1 MLMNFFTR
9 AVLGTDFYHIIQWFL
24 VYGILGWIV
33 ESVYMSICNRK
44 LTNRGFT
51 HGPICPIY
59 GFGAL
64 TVYFLLRPFAG
75 NLVLL
80 YIMGCIVPTLL
91 EYLTAQVMLFIFGEV
106 WWDYNE
112 KPFNYKGIL
121 CLESIIAWGFYTVGL
136 FLFLQ
141 NAVER
146 FVDSYSFEIGCVV
159 STFSIMLY
167 MVDFSYSFYQ
177 AKKSDLPEGMEAFWT
192 QIKEWF

>member
-1 MLMNFFTR
+1 MLINFFTR

-112 KPFNYKGIL
+112 KPFNYKNIL
-121 CLESIIAWGFYTVGL
+121 V
-136 FLFLQ
+136 
-141 NAVER
+141 
-146 FVDSYSFEIGCVV
+146 
-159 STFSIMLY
+159 
-167 MVDFSYSFYQ
+167 
-177 AKKSDLPEGMEAFWT
+177 K
-192 QIKEWF
+192 

>member
-1 MLMNFFTR
+1 MLMTFLPVPFWVRIFTI
-9 AVLGTDFYHIIQWFL
+9 LFNGFWFMEFWD
-24 VYGILGWIV
+24 GFV

-106 WWDYNE
+106 WWYNE

-121 CLESIIAWGFYTVGL
+121 CLESTIAW
-136 FLFLQ
+136 
-141 NAVER
+141 
-146 FVDSYSFEIGCVV
+146 
-159 STFSIMLY
+159 
-167 MVDFSYSFYQ
+167 
-177 AKKSDLPEGMEAFWT
+177 AFI
-192 QIKEWF
+192 Q